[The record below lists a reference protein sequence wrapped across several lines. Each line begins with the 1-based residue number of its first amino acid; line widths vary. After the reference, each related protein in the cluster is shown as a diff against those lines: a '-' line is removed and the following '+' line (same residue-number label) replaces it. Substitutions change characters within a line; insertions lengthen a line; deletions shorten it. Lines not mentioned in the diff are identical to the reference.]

1 MSPVRESPLED
12 LLPLRDGERLDVDLL
27 RDELEGGLPHVL
39 VDVPVEGGF
48 MIIFL

>member
-12 LLPLRDGERLDVDLL
+12 LLPLSDGERLDVDLL

-39 VDVPVEGGF
+39 VDVPV
-48 MIIFL
+48 M